1 MRGASDATEQGEGG
15 SLYPPAPSP
24 LEFFSKKDGG
34 GGENDIIPPMQTAFS
49 VFSRARAAFCGGVWS

>member
-1 MRGASDATEQGEGG
+1 MPQSRAKAERSPDNGE
-15 SLYPPAPSP
+15 SLAPPP